1 MVASRFRVLNPV
13 KRGEEILL
21 LFLGNRMGGVVLW
34 VRLCFRADRMLRRKG
49 LVM

>member
-21 LFLGNRMGGVVLW
+21 LCLGNRMGGVVLW
-34 VRLCFRADRMLRRKG
+34 VRLCFRADQMLRRKG